1 MNFLLT
7 LAYDGTNYCGFQ
19 VQPNGRSVAAVFQDA
34 LEAVLGARPD
44 IKGCSRTDAGVHALG
59 FMLNFHAD
67 TRIPPEKL
75 PLALNQHLPPD
86 IRVLAA
92 RVVPEDFH
100 ARYAAHTKTYLYRIH
115 NHPIDSPFDAAYYTR
130 MPKHLD
136 EVRMQAAAQQFVG
149 THDFLALCAAGSSAA
164 AHGDTVRTITDCHVT
179 RRGDEIDIEVTADGY
194 LYNMVRILAG
204 TLCEVAVP
212 EMCGIPGYEGEPF
225 MRKIH
230 RGSSPAEGEPLSAG
244 RVEYLEAAR
253 QRARS
258 RRLRRGAIIVAVLTV
273 LVLFATGAVGT
284 SIARAKDLVDSVH
297 ITLTPNTGW
306 PQQTGITEPTAVA
319 KLSGGF
325 AEMDTD
331 TCVVYSFGGAKLNSV
346 QSGYARP
353 ALAAGKSRFVL
364 YNRSGNELRVESR
377 TQNLYT
383 KTLDSSIYLCAV
395 ADAGQVAVATDD
407 TDSVAKLTVYS
418 SAMEQVL
425 SWNLTSAEGTPL
437 RMAFSPDSRR
447 IAVAAVTANGGQLT
461 TNLYVLALAQGDPVQ
476 LGTATSVPQW
486 LGWLSG
492 DSVLALYEDRAVLY
506 GANGGEKASYDFGGS
521 TLVDVDTENGG
532 VALLLSGG
540 QTCTAVLLDNSL
552 GVQYSGNVPA
562 ASHILRAADGFY
574 LLTDSTVEC
583 FNKAG
588 EFQWTQPMDAKP
600 QAGVLNGRQ
609 LLVFSGNTVQQVT
622 APEPDS
628 SSAS

>member
-1 MNFLLT
+1 
-7 LAYDGTNYCGFQ
+7 
-19 VQPNGRSVAAVFQDA
+19 
-34 LEAVLGARPD
+34 
-44 IKGCSRTDAGVHALG
+44 
-59 FMLNFHAD
+59 
-67 TRIPPEKL
+67 
-75 PLALNQHLPPD
+75 
-86 IRVLAA
+86 
-92 RVVPEDFH
+92 
-100 ARYAAHTKTYLYRIH
+100 
-115 NHPIDSPFDAAYYTR
+115 
-130 MPKHLD
+130 
-136 EVRMQAAAQQFVG
+136 
-149 THDFLALCAAGSSAA
+149 
-164 AHGDTVRTITDCHVT
+164 
-179 RRGDEIDIEVTADGY
+179 
-194 LYNMVRILAG
+194 
-204 TLCEVAVP
+204 
-212 EMCGIPGYEGEPF
+212 

-346 QSGYARP
+346 Q
-353 ALAAGKSRFVL
+353 
-364 YNRSGNELRVESR
+364 LRVESR

-461 TNLYVLALAQGDPVQ
+461 TNLYALALAQGDPVQ

>member
-1 MNFLLT
+1 
-7 LAYDGTNYCGFQ
+7 
-19 VQPNGRSVAAVFQDA
+19 
-34 LEAVLGARPD
+34 
-44 IKGCSRTDAGVHALG
+44 
-59 FMLNFHAD
+59 
-67 TRIPPEKL
+67 
-75 PLALNQHLPPD
+75 
-86 IRVLAA
+86 
-92 RVVPEDFH
+92 
-100 ARYAAHTKTYLYRIH
+100 
-115 NHPIDSPFDAAYYTR
+115 
-130 MPKHLD
+130 
-136 EVRMQAAAQQFVG
+136 
-149 THDFLALCAAGSSAA
+149 
-164 AHGDTVRTITDCHVT
+164 
-179 RRGDEIDIEVTADGY
+179 
-194 LYNMVRILAG
+194 
-204 TLCEVAVP
+204 
-212 EMCGIPGYEGEPF
+212 

-407 TDSVAKLTVYS
+407 TDSVAKLTVYNS
-418 SAMEQVL
+418 SMQQQLV
-425 SWNLTSAEGTPL
+425 WNLTSEQGTPL
-437 RMAFSPDSRR
+437 RMAFAPDSRR
-447 IAVAAVTANGGQLT
+447 LAVAAVSAVGGQLT
-461 TNLYVLALAQGDPVQ
+461 TNLYVLPLSQGDPVCI
-476 LGTATSVPQW
+476 GSENSVPQW
-486 LGWLSG
+486 MGWMSNGFLL
-492 DSVLALYEDRAVLY
+492 VLYENRAVLY
-506 GANGGEKASYDFGGS
+506 NTSGGSAGERASYDFGGG
-521 TLVDVDTENGG
+521 TLVSVSNTSNGA
-532 VALLLSGG
+532 ALLLSNG
-540 QTCTAVLLDNSL
+540 QTSTAVLLDGEL
-552 GVQYSGNVPA
+552 TVGYSGSVLS
-562 ASHILRAADGFY
+562 ASQIIRAKNDGFY
-574 LLTDSTVEC
+574 LLTDSTVER
-583 FNKAG
+583 FNNVG
-588 EFQWTQPMDAKP
+588 EFQWSQPLSARP
-600 QAGVLNGRQ
+600 RALIEGRQ
-609 LLVFSGNTVQQVT
+609 ILVFTGNTVQAVT
-622 APEPDS
+622 PPEQTAS
-628 SSAS
+628 SGQ

>member
-1 MNFLLT
+1 
-7 LAYDGTNYCGFQ
+7 
-19 VQPNGRSVAAVFQDA
+19 
-34 LEAVLGARPD
+34 
-44 IKGCSRTDAGVHALG
+44 
-59 FMLNFHAD
+59 
-67 TRIPPEKL
+67 
-75 PLALNQHLPPD
+75 
-86 IRVLAA
+86 
-92 RVVPEDFH
+92 
-100 ARYAAHTKTYLYRIH
+100 
-115 NHPIDSPFDAAYYTR
+115 
-130 MPKHLD
+130 
-136 EVRMQAAAQQFVG
+136 
-149 THDFLALCAAGSSAA
+149 
-164 AHGDTVRTITDCHVT
+164 
-179 RRGDEIDIEVTADGY
+179 
-194 LYNMVRILAG
+194 
-204 TLCEVAVP
+204 
-212 EMCGIPGYEGEPF
+212 

-319 KLSGGF
+319 KLS
-325 AEMDTD
+325 
-331 TCVVYSFGGAKLNSV
+331 
-346 QSGYARP
+346 
-353 ALAAGKSRFVL
+353 
-364 YNRSGNELRVESR
+364 
-377 TQNLYT
+377 
-383 KTLDSSIYLCAV
+383 
-395 ADAGQVAVATDD
+395 
-407 TDSVAKLTVYS
+407 VYS